1 MLALRFASP
10 SATMQDRPGGTQ
22 PAVGQPPGGSRLKR
36 CASRQPH
43 QSHPMPDPILFTR
56 ALIVEDLD
64 DPRDWLVEI
73 LPQALPGARQ
83 VDTAAT
89 PCGTP
94 ARRCTSA
101 TSSAWHPEAHPVPGL
116 RVRHAAPTG
125 RWLTPASAGSDHAS
139 CRHSSN
145 SSKPSTVTTPATAAE
160 YPITSRRPWTAG
172 TNSATCRPDP
182 RQVHSPRL
190 VHHRGPH
197 PIGRQPMGCVVRLTA
212 AVTQRYWPRA
222 LLAQHQW
229 LISALTLWLSSASDR
244 GVRGM
249 SLMGN
254 EGHCRCGGNK

>member
-43 QSHPMPDPILFTR
+43 QSNPMPDPILFTR

-116 RVRHAAPTG
+116 RSVTRPPPAAG
-125 RWLTPASAGSDHAS
+125 
-139 CRHSSN
+139 
-145 SSKPSTVTTPATAAE
+145 
-160 YPITSRRPWTAG
+160 
-172 TNSATCRPDP
+172 
-182 RQVHSPRL
+182 
-190 VHHRGPH
+190 
-197 PIGRQPMGCVVRLTA
+197 
-212 AVTQRYWPRA
+212 
-222 LLAQHQW
+222 
-229 LISALTLWLSSASDR
+229 
-244 GVRGM
+244 
-249 SLMGN
+249 
-254 EGHCRCGGNK
+254 